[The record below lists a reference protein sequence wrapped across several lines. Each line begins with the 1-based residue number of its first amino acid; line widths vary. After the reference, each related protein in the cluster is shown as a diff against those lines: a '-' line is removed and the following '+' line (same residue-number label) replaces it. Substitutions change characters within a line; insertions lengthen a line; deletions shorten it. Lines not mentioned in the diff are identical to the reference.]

1 MNKEAFDWDKF
12 YWFFAFIAAGVLA
25 GILIGIEVAMKLKIS
40 INTASD
46 RYLVWL
52 IGALIGL
59 TAFIFLN
66 KKDDFVKRA
75 SLLGFMI
82 LVLAFR
88 MLNK

>member
-1 MNKEAFDWDKF
+1 MNKEAIGWDKF
-12 YWFFAFIAAGVLA
+12 YWFFAFISSGVIAGVL
-25 GILIGIEVAMKLKIS
+25 IGVEVAFKFKIL
-40 INTASD
+40 INTASN
-46 RYLVWL
+46 RWLIYL

-59 TAFIFLN
+59 LGFIFLN
-66 KKDDFVKRA
+66 KKDDFIKRA